1 MKYINKDH
9 EAAAN
14 LHSKGEFDKAILA
27 YEKVLE
33 AFPNHPDV
41 LSDRG
46 TTYLLMEKYN
56 LAIIDF
62 NEAVNLEPN
71 RAFRY
76 SARAFAKDRMGDLD
90 GAIADYQKAI
100 ELDPEDAIA
109 YNNLGVLME
118 NRGMRKQ
125 ANTLYQFA
133 DKINNEHNQAFTP
146 PIKTEEKIE
155 KGPTEAFQTFENEN
169 PSKQDIYKSLLT
181 RSGLKDF
188 FRFVFNGFKLPKK

>member
-14 LHSKGEFDKAILA
+14 FHSKGEFEKAIAA

-33 AFPNHPDV
+33 AHPNHPDV

-62 NEAVNLEPN
+62 NEAVELEPK

-76 SARAFAKDRMGDLD
+76 SARAFAKDRMGDID
-90 GAIADYQKAI
+90 GAIADYETAI
-100 ELDPEDAIA
+100 KLDPEDAIA

-146 PIKTEEKIE
+146 PIKEEEPKVNSDE
-155 KGPTEAFQTFENEN
+155 EDSN
-169 PSKQDIYKSLLT
+169 PNKKDIYKSLLT